1 MSNKPDK
8 PLSQY
13 IYGIHSSIALLRSN
27 SESIKKILI
36 KRESKNKQLIIFYL
50 WTYILLKI
58 AIILFIDIF

>member
-8 PLSQY
+8 SLSQY

-36 KRESKNKQLIIFYL
+36 KRESKNKQLINIRFLIYNFIFN
-50 WTYILLKI
+50 T
-58 AIILFIDIF
+58 